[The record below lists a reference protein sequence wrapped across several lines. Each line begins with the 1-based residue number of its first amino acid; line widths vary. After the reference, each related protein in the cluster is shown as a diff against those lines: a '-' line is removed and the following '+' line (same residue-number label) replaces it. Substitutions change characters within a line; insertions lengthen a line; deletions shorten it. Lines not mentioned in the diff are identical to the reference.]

1 MRFASPYTSSEKLAV
16 CRFAADKAIQPLSSR
31 QTPSG
36 AINVQGVFGFTQSR
50 RPLEPSSFGCEVT
63 GLRAPRE
70 ARAQLQSRHR
80 APPSRVSKLGSTP
93 AIARER
99 AGVQHVARAHS
110 RALRSP
116 VRCAESPRS
125 RRDPSAEFSQP

>member
-16 CRFAADKAIQPLSSR
+16 CRFAADRAIQPVSNR

-50 RPLEPSSFGCEVT
+50 RPLEPSSFGYAVT

-70 ARAQLQSRHR
+70 ARAQSQSRCR
-80 APPSRVSKLGSTP
+80 VLPSRVWQLGSTP
-93 AIARER
+93 AIARAR
-99 AGVQHVARAHS
+99 VGVQHVAPAHS
-110 RALRSP
+110 RA
-116 VRCAESPRS
+116 
-125 RRDPSAEFSQP
+125 